1 MDKSI
6 NRVRQKPNGLE
17 KNKLDPYL
25 TPDTKVNPTQIKRAK
40 YGEKFKHNIWKLKK
54 KLGIVEILLNKIK
67 GKKKTSKYKEVKDG
81 AT

>member
-40 YGEKFKHNIWKLKK
+40 YGEKIQTQHMK
-54 KLGIVEILLNKIK
+54 V
-67 GKKKTSKYKEVKDG
+67 KKKTWDSRDFAKQD
-81 AT
+81 

>member
-40 YGEKFKHNIWKLKK
+40 YGEKFKHNI
-54 KLGIVEILLNKIK
+54 
-67 GKKKTSKYKEVKDG
+67 
-81 AT
+81 